1 MTKNSRIHSISIV
14 IPVYNGE
21 KTLKTVIEELSA
33 YTEISESTKG
43 HVYKITEILL
53 SWDHGRDRSD
63 RVIRELEERYS
74 FVHGVW
80 LTRNYGQHAAT
91 LAGMSRT
98 TGDWVVT
105 LDEDGLHNPK
115 FISDMLDTALESQA
129 DVVYANPSS
138 EITQSGF
145 REWTS
150 RTAKSIASKFMGS
163 AEANK
168 FQSFRLVLGDTARL
182 LATKSGNNAYLD
194 IALTWIANKVVQ
206 CPVVYRAGDERP
218 STYNLTRLISHF
230 WSMIITSGTKPLRIV
245 SSIGAVVSSVGFVWA
260 IVVIIMRITNLI
272 DAVGWSSLMV
282 VMLMLFGLTLFSIGI
297 LAEYIGV
304 VVRSTM
310 GMPTYLIGEDP
321 QKGPLGDV
329 YSEDEQQTNE
339 YDGKRL
345 SE

>member
-1 MTKNSRIHSISIV
+1 MTGRSRIHSISIV

-21 KTLKTVIEELSA
+21 KTLKTVVEELAA
-33 YTEISESTKG
+33 YTEVSTSSQGYQYKISE
-43 HVYKITEILL
+43 VLL

-63 RVIRELEERYS
+63 LVIRELEEQYP

-91 LAGMSRT
+91 LAGMSQS

-105 LDEDGLHNPK
+105 LDEDGLHDPK
-115 FISDMLDTALESQA
+115 YISGMLDTALDEQV
-129 DVVYANPSS
+129 DVVYAEPSTA
-138 EITQSGF
+138 IPQSKF

-150 RTAKSIASKFMGS
+150 KTAKSIAAKFMGS
-163 AEANK
+163 SDAGK

-194 IALTWIANKVVQ
+194 VALTWIANGVAQ
-206 CPVVYRAGDERP
+206 CPVVFRAGDGRP

-245 SSIGAVVSSVGFVWA
+245 SSIGATVSLVGFVWA
-260 IVVIIMRITNLI
+260 IVVVIMRAANLI

-304 VVRSTM
+304 IVRSTM
-310 GMPTYLIGEDP
+310 GMPTYLVGEDP
-321 QKGPLGDV
+321 QRGPLGDAH
-329 YSEDEQQTNE
+329 SRDTSNNNE
-339 YDGKRL
+339 KKL
-345 SE
+345 A